1 MSVPA
6 IRIEGLSKHF
16 QHGNTSPAVLE
27 NLTLDVAQGEFLVL
41 LGPSG
46 CGKSTLLRI
55 LAGLS
60 VQDRGTVR
68 FSHAAPKRGMVF
80 QSYSAFEWLSVEDN
94 VAFGL
99 KLAGV
104 PRNTRRERARQLL
117 DRVGL
122 AAYARSWPAQLS
134 GGMQQRLAIARS
146 LATQPDLLLMDEP
159 FGALDTFTRT
169 SMQRFLADLWLDAK
183 TTIVFV
189 THDIDEAIAL
199 ADRIVVLA
207 PHPGRIH
214 RIVPVDLPR
223 PRGTLDPDDADWVA
237 LRRALRA
244 SLNEVCER
252 AGDATGET
260 KEAGVTALA

>member
-16 QHGNTSPAVLE
+16 QHGNTSRAVLE

-60 VQDRGTVR
+60 VQDRGTVG

-104 PRNTRRERARQLL
+104 PRNTRRERAR
-117 DRVGL
+117 RCSIVW
-122 AAYARSWPAQLS
+122 AS
-134 GGMQQRLAIARS
+134 GRMR
-146 LATQPDLLLMDEP
+146 
-159 FGALDTFTRT
+159 
-169 SMQRFLADLWLDAK
+169 
-183 TTIVFV
+183 
-189 THDIDEAIAL
+189 
-199 ADRIVVLA
+199 
-207 PHPGRIH
+207 
-214 RIVPVDLPR
+214 
-223 PRGTLDPDDADWVA
+223 
-237 LRRALRA
+237 
-244 SLNEVCER
+244 
-252 AGDATGET
+252 
-260 KEAGVTALA
+260 EAGPPSFPAACNSGWQSRDRLRLNPICS